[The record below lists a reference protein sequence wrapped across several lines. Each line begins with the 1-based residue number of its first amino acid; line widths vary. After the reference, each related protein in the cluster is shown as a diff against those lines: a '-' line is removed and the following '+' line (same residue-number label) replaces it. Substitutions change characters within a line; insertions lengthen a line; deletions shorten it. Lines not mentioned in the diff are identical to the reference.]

1 MQSLMH
7 AAKSR
12 AASGS
17 RPAAPATRRHP
28 IDGLQ
33 RALGND
39 AVGQLAEAGALAPI
53 CASQAKSGV
62 SEDAVAVIVEQTVNA
77 PGQPLA
83 PEIRAD
89 MEARFGHGFGG
100 VRIHNDG
107 AAATSAAAINA
118 RAYTVGSHI
127 AFASGQ
133 YAPEAEAG
141 RLLLAHELAHV
152 IQQGRGG
159 ALPTSSSDC
168 ALEASAEQAATAAV
182 QDGSSVQVGGASGV
196 GVARQQLSAQ
206 ERKQLEA
213 EYQRRLARVRDRL
226 QPNRGGPLPS
236 FHVKGTGSGQ
246 PGQPPGSSE
255 QTKTKPPATPT
266 PGPATKGDPAGNSD
280 FSKIGDPGQAT
291 AKKDGDPGITTGTGE
306 PLTELDYL
314 VRFAGIVNLEFGDD
328 EEGVS
333 GGIPGGHG
341 DKENASEAAQSL
353 YAALAIFDVVSIGKA
368 LWSLG
373 KAVLKKGIE
382 TAAERIAG
390 KALAKQAIKEA
401 EAKLIRE
408 GLEKAENKSAYIG
421 RKIIGWG
428 EHGTAHAAEQTLKIG
443 ETLTEDGVRD
453 MIAKGLTKEWV
464 EKQLA
469 TYEQAIVRGTLEK
482 NPLLDPRRLLMKRIL
497 ELWPR

>member
-1 MQSLMH
+1 MRSLTPTT
-7 AAKSR
+7 KSH
-12 AASGS
+12 AASGRRS
-17 RPAAPATRRHP
+17 AAPAAARRP
-28 IDGLQ
+28 VDGLQ
-33 RALGND
+33 RTLGND
-39 AVGQLAEAGALAPI
+39 AVGRLAEAGALAPS
-53 CASQAKSGV
+53 CASPAKSEA
-62 SEDAVAVIVEQTVNA
+62 SEDAVAVVEQTVNA

-89 MEARFGHGFGG
+89 MEARFGHDFGG

-107 AAATSAAAINA
+107 AAATSAAAISA

-159 ALPTSSSDC
+159 PMPTSLSDG
-168 ALEASAEQAATAAV
+168 ALEASADQAATAAV
-182 QDGSSVQVGGASGV
+182 QGGGSVQVGGASGI

-246 PGQPPGSSE
+246 SGQTSGPTQ

-266 PGPATKGDPAGNSD
+266 PGPAAKGDPAGNSD
-280 FSKIGDPGQAT
+280 LSRTGDPGQAT
-291 AKKDGDPGITTGTGE
+291 AKESGDTGTTTGTGE

-341 DKENASEAAQSL
+341 DKDNASEAAQSL

-373 KAVLKKGIE
+373 RAVLKKGIE

-428 EHGTAHAAEQTLKIG
+428 EGRTAEAVEQTLKIG
-443 ETLTEDGVRD
+443 ETLTAEGVRD
-453 MIAKGLTKEWV
+453 MIAKGMTREWV

-469 TYEQAIVRGTLEK
+469 SYEQAIVRGTLEK
-482 NPLLDPRRLLMKRIL
+482 NSLLNPRRLLMKRIL
-497 ELWPR
+497 ELWPK